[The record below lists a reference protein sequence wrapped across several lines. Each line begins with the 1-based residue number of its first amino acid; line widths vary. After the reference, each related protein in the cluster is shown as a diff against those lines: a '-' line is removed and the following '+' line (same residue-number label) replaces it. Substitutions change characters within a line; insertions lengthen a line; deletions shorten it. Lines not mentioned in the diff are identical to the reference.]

1 MTGVLSLTRTS
12 VGKKVIMA
20 VTGMV
25 LVGFVVFHMY
35 GNTKMYG
42 GAEVFNAYAKGL
54 REIGYPIFGKEQL
67 LWVARLVLLSSVVG
81 HIWAATSLTRQ
92 SMAAMG
98 TNKRPRNYAAFTM
111 RYGGLL
117 IALFIAYHVMHLTFG
132 AGIAEFDHSNP
143 YMNVVY
149 GFQSPLVV
157 AFYSVTM
164 VFLSL
169 HLYHG
174 VWSGLQTLGLNS
186 RNSTQL
192 FRGLAIVVAGLVLLG
207 NLSFPL
213 SVMLGIVS

>member
-20 VTGMV
+20 VTGLV

-35 GNTKMYG
+35 GNTKMYS
-42 GAEVFNAYAKGL
+42 GAEYFNAYALGL
-54 REIGYPIFGKEQL
+54 RELGAPIFGHEHL
-67 LWVARLVLLSSVVG
+67 LWIARLVLLGAVVG

-117 IALFIAYHVMHLTFG
+117 IALFIVYHVMHLTFG
-132 AGIAEFDHSNP
+132 AGISEFKAHDAYS
-143 YMNVVY
+143 NVVY
-149 GFQSPLVV
+149 GFKSPLVV
-157 AFYSVTM
+157 AFYSLTM
-164 VFLSL
+164 LFLSV

-174 VWSGLQTLGLNS
+174 VWSGFQTLGLNN
-186 RNSTQL
+186 RASTKAL
-192 FRGLAIVVAGLVLLG
+192 RGLAILVAAVVLIG

-213 SVMLGIVS
+213 SIMLGIVK